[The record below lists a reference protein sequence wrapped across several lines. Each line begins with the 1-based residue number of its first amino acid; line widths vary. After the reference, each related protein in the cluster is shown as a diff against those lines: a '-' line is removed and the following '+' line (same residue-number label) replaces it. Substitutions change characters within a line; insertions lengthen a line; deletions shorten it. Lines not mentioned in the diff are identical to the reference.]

1 MPFPQSQTHADDYWP
16 LVNNRLAAWIQT
28 KILRIEDLAVHARG
42 DGVETTLMAGKDVC
56 GSRITTGLTSFP
68 PGKEVPVHKHNC
80 DEQVT
85 LIEGNAVVEI
95 EGERTPVKVM
105 DTTYIKAGT
114 WQRFLNTGEDRMT
127 ILWVYDTDDVTRTF
141 QNTGKTV
148 GHLSGEDVVTQA

>member
-1 MPFPQSQTHADDYWP
+1 MSE
-16 LVNNRLAAWIQT
+16 T

-95 EGERTPVKVM
+95 DGERTPVKVM

-114 WQRFLNTGEDRMT
+114 WHRFLNTGEDRMT

-148 GHLSGEDVVTQA
+148 GHLSGEDLVT